1 MEEKKI
7 KIREDLNNMVKDIQ
21 FGTEKTRYGSV
32 RKNCYVTLF
41 NKDVITFAD
50 SEGICDIISTFN
62 KLGKKCVVSKKLVEE
77 IKNNS
82 IDEEGMSTYMC
93 VLVTLADGQEFRLF
107 PSNRADRIRLNA
119 YYDAYKLANQPK
131 KSV

>member
-1 MEEKKI
+1 MEKEI

-21 FGTEKTRYGSV
+21 FGTEKTRYGAV
-32 RKNCYVTLF
+32 KKNCYVTLF

-62 KLGKKCVVSKKLVEE
+62 KFGKKCVASKKLVEE

-82 IDEEGMSTYMC
+82 MDEEELSTYMC
-93 VLVTLADGQEFRLF
+93 VLVTLVDGQEFRLF